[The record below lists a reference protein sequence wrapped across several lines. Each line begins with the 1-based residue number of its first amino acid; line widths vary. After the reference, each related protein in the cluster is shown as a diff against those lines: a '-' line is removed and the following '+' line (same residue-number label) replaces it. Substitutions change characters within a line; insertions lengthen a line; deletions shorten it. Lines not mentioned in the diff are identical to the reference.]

1 MIEGQSLKLLFYYRF
16 EDYFFENIL
25 GMKPFFQVIN
35 SFIFFKQEKNN
46 LTVILQQSIQKQ
58 RIILKRKG
66 VLVIK
71 TNKIANPISLLSL
84 KATSQIRLRNITHPP
99 AFFFVSIIS
108 PTKQSTRMLLR
119 GIVSAPLPSTL
130 SLKASA
136 RPSQN
141 ASLSFSISDQELE
154 SRGFSLRRSV
164 SDLNLDHLNSVFV
177 AVGFPK
183 RDTEK
188 IRVALEN
195 TESVQWVEYRKT
207 QRPVAF
213 ARATG
218 DGVFNA
224 IIWDVVVDPS
234 FQGIGLGKAV
244 MERLLEELLGKGI
257 TNIGLYSEPRVLGF
271 YRPLGF
277 VADPDG
283 IRGMVYSRKRNNKF

>member
-1 MIEGQSLKLLFYYRF
+1 
-16 EDYFFENIL
+16 
-25 GMKPFFQVIN
+25 
-35 SFIFFKQEKNN
+35 
-46 LTVILQQSIQKQ
+46 
-58 RIILKRKG
+58 
-66 VLVIK
+66 
-71 TNKIANPISLLSL
+71 
-84 KATSQIRLRNITHPP
+84 
-99 AFFFVSIIS
+99 
-108 PTKQSTRMLLR
+108 MLLR

-283 IRGMVYSRKRNNKF
+283 IRGMVYSRKRNKKF